1 MIRTLVTCSLTLL
14 GTMAVAFN
22 SAIVPADGT
31 AVIID
36 GFTPGATYS
45 MEVWG
50 TLWYRSVGSAGR
62 GFDVQREVCFDRS
75 GGQRT
80 PVQSFGN
87 TFGVAMCG
95 ETTMGW
101 SRINPLSNSVTF
113 QAPAAQM
120 VAWVDA
126 PPYEEAQGF
135 LTVRI
140 RGGSGHTGEFHPYQL
155 RHCILR
161 RPLPEQP
168 TSGPPVCFEFEAVY
182 AYHPSSWRLASIDF
196 DTCLLTEHGARSGW
210 EIDPIFGGPHPGHP
224 AHMPGNVFWIWHDLV
239 PHGGDYYGCRSPRAE
254 PLPAPVPPSPD
265 PLPAPLPMP
274 APPAPAPSPMPAPTP
289 SPAPRPGPGVPG
301 VDFDPR
307 QLDMAT
313 LAPYGAFWSNSCPW
327 AFDGECDEP
336 GIGTG
341 VCAAGTDT
349 YDCYGVAFDWSNSC
363 PWAFD
368 GECDEPGIGTGVCLP
383 GTDTFDC
390 GFVSFDWSNS
400 CPWAFDGE
408 CDEPEIGTGVCL
420 PGTDTFDCFGGQ
432 FAEPTPEPVV
442 PTPLP
447 PEPERR
453 EQVLE
458 RCEVWSVANS
468 GGAEGT
474 VDLWDISDI
483 PDGAVFDLRFDA
495 RSEPDRYRIT
505 YGGFQVYDSGWR
517 GASSYDGDA
526 RYDGGI
532 AGPGRGEALDVFVK
546 RAHAS
551 FTVTVVG
558 GTSSTVWDYR
568 VRCRMP

>member
-1 MIRTLVTCSLTLL
+1 MMRTLVTCSLMLL
-14 GTMAVAFN
+14 GTMALAFN

-31 AVIID
+31 PVIID
-36 GFTPGATYS
+36 GFTPGVSYH

-50 TLWYRSVGSAGR
+50 TLWYRSLGSVTN
-62 GFDVQREVCFDRS
+62 DVQREVCFERS

-80 PVQSFGN
+80 PAQTFGN
-87 TFGVAMCG
+87 SFGVAMCG

-101 SRINPLSNSVTF
+101 GRINPLSNSVTF
-113 QAPAAQM
+113 QAPAARM
-120 VAWVDA
+120 VVWVDA
-126 PPYEEAQGF
+126 PPYEEAQGY

-140 RGGSGHTGEFHPYQL
+140 RSGRGHTGAFHPNQL

-168 TSGPPVCFEFEAVY
+168 TAGAPVCFEFEAVY

-289 SPAPRPGPGVPG
+289 SPAPRPGPGGTG

-341 VCAAGTDT
+341 A
-349 YDCYGVAFDWSNSC
+349 
-363 PWAFD
+363 
-368 GECDEPGIGTGVCLP
+368 CLP
-383 GTDTFDC
+383 GTDAFDC

-408 CDEPEIGTGVCL
+408 CDEPGIGTGHCL
-420 PGTDTFDCFGGQ
+420 PGTDTFDCYGVRRDD
-432 FAEPTPEPVV
+432 PTPEP
-442 PTPLP
+442 PLP

-453 EQVLE
+453 EHALE

-495 RSEPDRYRIT
+495 RSEPDRYRVM

-517 GASSYDGDA
+517 GASRYDGDA

-532 AGPGRGEALDVFVK
+532 VGPGRGEALDVFVK

-551 FTVTVVG
+551 FTVTV
-558 GTSSTVWDYR
+558 
-568 VRCRMP
+568 